1 MRLALVIEYQGTRY
15 HGFQYQINANSVQEE
30 IENSIARLTGI
41 KTRIAAA
48 GITDAGVHA
57 RNQIATFD
65 TVSDVETGKMARGI
79 NYYLH

>member
-48 GITDAGVHA
+48 GRTDAGVHA
-57 RNQIATFD
+57 RNQIATSRKRFRI
-65 TVSDVETGKMARGI
+65 SCKC
-79 NYYLH
+79 NYN